1 MLISYTIIY
10 RNKEV
15 IIFTLVDKKVFVM

>member
-1 MLISYTIIY
+1 MLISYTILY

-15 IIFTLVDKKVFVM
+15 VMFTKVDKKVFVM